1 MAGESITV
9 SAVGKYNI
17 QLNRNTN
24 LENKTTV
31 NYGEEDTSG
40 RMYGYGFAVQLYNES
55 KDKGLKGIEYPKGEI
70 SFDIDLK
77 LERNKLGSSELEDI
91 TDECTPILWQYRLND
106 WISNNE
112 GLIEGRSMYATNGY
126 NRYCTGLPL
135 GTYREDSSQYE
146 VSDYSTYN
154 SGNINIVQEK
164 EKLKI
169 IIKDYDFNGI
179 FPRYNSNHR
188 NTSTRT
194 EIYADNIGTFSVGYM
209 QIFVPD
215 NEASTMEDRDY
226 YLTVSDN
233 NMRIISN
240 TGENIVTQM
249 NMSDDSPR
257 VQHVI
262 YKQGSYAHR
271 IMLHTLNGGLSLV
284 SSDPGAGNGRA
295 NVGEI

>member
-1 MAGESITV
+1 M
-9 SAVGKYNI
+9 
-17 QLNRNTN
+17 
-24 LENKTTV
+24 
-31 NYGEEDTSG
+31 
-40 RMYGYGFAVQLYNES
+40 F
-55 KDKGLKGIEYPKGEI
+55 
-70 SFDIDLK
+70 
-77 LERNKLGSSELEDI
+77 ELEDI

-188 NTSTRT
+188 ILQR
-194 EIYADNIGTFSVGYM
+194 EQKYM
-209 QIFVPD
+209 PI
-215 NEASTMEDRDY
+215 T
-226 YLTVSDN
+226 
-233 NMRIISN
+233 
-240 TGENIVTQM
+240 
-249 NMSDDSPR
+249 
-257 VQHVI
+257 
-262 YKQGSYAHR
+262 
-271 IMLHTLNGGLSLV
+271 
-284 SSDPGAGNGRA
+284 
-295 NVGEI
+295 